1 MAKRDLCYTHHCS
14 EFDKL
19 PNAMRHLA
27 AEWRTVKPGECEICQ
42 EELRQARATIV
53 KVERSE

>member
-1 MAKRDLCYTHHCS
+1 MAKRNLCYKHNCE

-19 PNAMRHLA
+19 PNAMRH
-27 AEWRTVKPGECEICQ
+27 GECEICQ